1 MIGAAPVSVFPFL
14 SESNVAADATM
25 KKDLSGSFEVGAL
38 APHPL
43 ECV

>member
-1 MIGAAPVSVFPFL
+1 MIGAAPVSVNHAIR
-14 SESNVAADATM
+14 SNVAADATM